1 MKDRAVLIVPN
12 AMQSR
17 ELLFCPMLTWVLSAV
32 QKAGYMDDA
41 ICFADRLDTAD
52 LAGKQVLLLPANMP
66 LITPEIITDAGN
78 VHMTSG
84 AEITL
89 IGDETTGAAWVDGS
103 LLSTASAAL
112 APMLAKAEE
121 KGIVPTVYAV
131 SEQDSLRTASNA
143 KELFTLHQIAAKR
156 VLEQQLENGTEI
168 LSDAG
173 VLIDPRVKIDAG
185 CIIYPG
191 TILKGETVIGENCI
205 LGPNTVIRNS
215 TIGNGCEVNASQ
227 IEDSVLENNINMGP
241 FAHIRPGSHIG
252 NGVHLGNFTE
262 VKNSTIGDRT
272 AVSHLTY
279 VGDSDV
285 GEAVNFGCGCVTV
298 NYDGQNKHRTTIG
311 NHAFI
316 GCNTNLVAPVT
327 VADFG
332 YTAAGSTITEN
343 VPEKALA
350 IARAR
355 QYNKEGWAEGKIKI
369 K

>member
-1 MKDRAVLIVPN
+1 MKDRMILIVPS

-17 ELLFCPMLTWVLSAV
+17 ELLFCPMMEWVLAAV
-32 QKAGYMDDA
+32 KKAGYADNA
-41 ICFADRLDTAD
+41 ICFADSFDASS
-52 LAGKQVLLLPANMP
+52 LAGKQVLVLPANMP

-78 VHMTSG
+78 VHMASD
-84 AEITL
+84 AKITF
-89 IGDETTGAAWVDGS
+89 IGEENSGAAWVDGV
-103 LLSTASAAL
+103 LLADGSVDL
-112 APMLAKAEE
+112 AAKARND
-121 KGIVPTVYAV
+121 GINSDVYAV
-131 SEQDSLRTASNA
+131 SDVDALRTASGM
-143 KELFTLHQIAAKR
+143 KELFVLNQIAAAR
-156 VLEQQLENGTEI
+156 VLEQHMENGIEV

-173 VLIDPRVKIDAG
+173 VLIDPRVKIGTG

-191 TILKGETVIGENCI
+191 TILKGETVVGENCI

-215 TIGNGCEVNASQ
+215 TVGCGCELNASQ

-241 FAHIRPGSHIG
+241 FAHIRPNSRIG

-262 VKNSTIGDRT
+262 VKNSNVGDRT

-298 NYDGQNKHRTTIG
+298 NYDGQKKHRTTIG
-311 NHAFI
+311 DHAFI

-327 VADFG
+327 VEDFG
-332 YTAAGSTITEN
+332 YTAAGSTITQN
-343 VPEKALA
+343 VPKKALA